1 MKKLLIATFFA
12 LPFLSIAQPND
23 DIVYFTDSDVSDS
36 RFGLAANFNPV
47 YTDLRII
54 NNDVGLGGGGFNVSQ
69 DAAQGTFQFNYHLDL
84 IFELSQSFDI
94 SLGFGRAFGGYT
106 LESAEYA
113 QAVNDTIPADVA
125 VDVSMYTIPFK
136 INFNSSLSDVF
147 DLEVVPMV
155 EFNLLDKYQAS
166 IMPEDGG
173 QSFTQTFDQN
183 LQRVNYSVG
192 LGLGGTYWF
201 YDNWGVFARAQ
212 IKYMLNQMVDLD
224 DFPRET
230 LINYGLNVGLRYN
243 F

>member
-1 MKKLLIATFFA
+1 MKKLFCTVILA
-12 LPFLSIAQPND
+12 LPVWAMAQPD
-23 DIVYFTDSDVSDS
+23 KDIVYFTDSDVSDS

-84 IFELSQSFDI
+84 IFELSESFDI

-113 QAVNDTIPADVA
+113 QGVNDTIPADVA
-125 VDVSMYTIPFK
+125 VDVSMYTIPLK

-147 DLEVVPMV
+147 DLEVVPMI
-155 EFNLLDKYQAS
+155 EFNLLDHYEAT
-166 IMPEDGG
+166 IMPENGG
-173 QSFTQTFDQN
+173 ADFTQTFDDN
-183 LQRVNYSVG
+183 LQRLNYSVG

-230 LINYGLNVGLRYN
+230 LINYGMNIGVRYN